1 MKKLPKQEENFPD
14 WYNQVVLEADLAD
27 YGPARGTMI
36 IKPYGYAIWERIQL
50 LLDKDIKK
58 AGVQNMYFPM
68 FIPES
73 LLNKE
78 KKHIEGFAPE
88 VAVVTHGG
96 GKKLEEPLIIRPTS
110 ETIIYDAFSRWI
122 QSYRDLPLLINQWA
136 NVVRWEMR
144 TRLFLRTTEFL
155 WQEGHTAHANRPEAE
170 QEVERALLMYQHLV
184 EDVFAIKVIAGR
196 KTKSE
201 TFAGAEYTTCIEG
214 LMRDGKALQMGTS
227 HLIGEHFAKE
237 FGVSFL
243 DETGQ
248 KKNVITTSWGVSTR
262 LIGGLIMAHG
272 DDKGLILPPR
282 IAPYEFVVIPIWK
295 TPEERAQIAGVITEL
310 SQRWELDNRRVYVD
324 WRETVT
330 PGFKFNDWE
339 LKGAP
344 IRIEIGPKDVAQKQ
358 AVVVRRDTAEKTTL
372 PLKEIHEKLAE
383 LVQSVQQSLLQRH
396 TQFVTEHTHE
406 PKTYEEFKQLAEQ
419 VAGFFKAFHCGQ
431 ADCEA
436 AIKEETKATARVIP
450 FDQPTASE
458 RLCLRCSKPA
468 QYQVLFARAY

>member
-1 MKKLPKQEENFPD
+1 MRKLPKQEENFPD
-14 WYNQVVLEADLAD
+14 WYNQVVLDADLAD

-50 LLDKDIKK
+50 LLDKEIKK
-58 AGVQNMYFPM
+58 AGVQNMYFPL

-73 LLNKE
+73 FLKKE
-78 KKHIEGFAPE
+78 KSHIEGFAPE

-96 GKKLEEPLIIRPTS
+96 GKKLEEPLIVRPTS
-110 ETIIYDAFSRWI
+110 ETIIYDSFSRWI
-122 QSYRDLPLLINQWA
+122 QSYRDLPLMINQWA

-144 TRLFLRTTEFL
+144 TRLFLRTSEFL
-155 WQEGHTAHANRPEAE
+155 WQEGHTAHSNRPEAE
-170 QEVERALLMYQHLV
+170 KEVERALFMYQRLV
-184 EDVFAIKVIAGR
+184 EDIFAIKVIPGK

-227 HLIGEHFAKE
+227 HLIGESFAKE

-248 KKNVITTSWGVSTR
+248 KKPVTTTSWGVSTR

-295 TPEERAQIAGVITEL
+295 TDEERIKVAEVIKSLTT
-310 SQRWELDNRRVYVD
+310 QWEIDQRRVYVD

-344 IRIEIGPKDVAQKQ
+344 IRIEVGPKDVAQQQ
-358 AVVVRRDTAEKTTL
+358 AVVVRRDTGEKMIT
-372 PLKEIHEKLAE
+372 PIVEIHTKLAE
-383 LVQSVQQSLLQRH
+383 LVQIVQQDMFKRHSL
-396 TQFVTEHTHE
+396 FVAEHTHE
-406 PKTYEEFKQLAEQ
+406 IKDYDEFKQLAEQ
-419 VAGFFKAFHCGQ
+419 TAGFFKAFHCGQ
-431 ADCEA
+431 VECEA

-450 FDQPTASE
+450 FDQPTASGKT
-458 RLCLRCSKPA
+458 CIRCSKTA
-468 QYQVLFARAY
+468 EYEVLFARAY

>member
-1 MKKLPKQEENFPD
+1 MKKLPTQQKNFPD
-14 WYNQVVLEADLAD
+14 WYNQVVLDADLAD

-36 IKPYGYAIWERIQL
+36 IKPYGYAIWERIHL
-50 LLDKDIKK
+50 LLDKEIKK

-78 KKHIEGFAPE
+78 KNHIEGFSPE

-110 ETIIYDAFSRWI
+110 ETIIYDAFSLWI
-122 QSYRDLPLLINQWA
+122 QSYRDLPMLINQWA

-155 WQEGHTAHANRPEAE
+155 WQEGHTAHASKAEAE
-170 QEVERALLMYQHLV
+170 KEVERALNMYQKLV
-184 EDVFAIKVIAGR
+184 EDTFAIKVIAGR

-227 HLIGEHFAKE
+227 HFIGEHFAKE

-248 KKNVITTSWGVSTR
+248 KQPVNTTSWGVSTR

-272 DDKGLILPPR
+272 DDKGLILPPN

-295 TPEERAQIAGVITEL
+295 TAEERMQVGNVITEL
-310 SQRWELDNRRVYVD
+310 SAQWELDTHRVYVD

-344 IRIEIGPKDVAQKQ
+344 IRLEIGPKDVAQKQ
-358 AVVVRRDTAEKTTL
+358 VVVVRRDTGEKRIV
-372 PLKEIHEKLAE
+372 PLIEIHAQLTQ
-383 LVQSVQQSLLQRH
+383 LIQTVQQDMFKRH
-396 TQFVTEHTHE
+396 SEFVTQHTHE
-406 PKTYEEFKQLAEQ
+406 ITEYEDFKRLAEQ
-419 VAGFFKAFHCGQ
+419 TAGFLKAFHCGQ
-431 ADCEA
+431 VECEA
-436 AIKEETKATARVIP
+436 AIKEETKATARVVP
-450 FDQPTASE
+450 FDQPKTVE
-458 RLCLRCSKPA
+458 RICIRCSKPA
-468 QYQVLFARAY
+468 EYQVLFARAY

>member
-1 MKKLPKQEENFPD
+1 MQKLPKQQDNFPD
-14 WYNQVVLEADLAD
+14 WYNQVVLDADLAD

-36 IKPYGYAIWERIQL
+36 IKPYGYAIWERIQQ
-50 LLDKDIKK
+50 LLDKEIKK
-58 AGVQNMYFPM
+58 AGVKNMYFPM

-73 LLNKE
+73 LFNKE
-78 KKHIEGFAPE
+78 KNHIEGFAPE

-110 ETIIYDAFSRWI
+110 ETIIYDTFSRWI

-155 WQEGHTAHANRPEAE
+155 WQEGHTAHATPEDAAK
-170 QEVERALLMYQHLV
+170 EVERALIMYQKLV
-184 EDVFAIKVIAGR
+184 EESFGIKVIAGR

-201 TFAGAEYTTCIEG
+201 TFSGADYTTCIEG

-227 HLIGEHFAKE
+227 HFIGEHFAKE

-243 DETGQ
+243 DENGQ

-272 DDKGLILPPR
+272 DDKGLILPPH
-282 IAPYEFVVIPIWK
+282 IAPYEFVVIPIGK
-295 TPEERAQIAGVITEL
+295 TEEERTLVMNVISQLTET
-310 SQRWELDNRRVYVD
+310 WEKNNRRFFVD
-324 WRETVT
+324 KRETVT

-344 IRIEIGPKDVAQKQ
+344 IRIEIGPKDVAAKHV
-358 AVVVRRDTAEKTTL
+358 VVVRRDTGEKTIV
-372 PLKEIHEKLAE
+372 PLTDIHEKLAE
-383 LVQSVQQSLLQRH
+383 LVETVQQDLFNRH
-396 TQFVTEHTHE
+396 SQFVAEHTHAVS
-406 PKTYEEFKQLAEQ
+406 TYDEFKQLAEQ
-419 VAGFFKAFHCGQ
+419 TAGFIKAFHCGQ
-431 ADCEA
+431 AECEA

-450 FDQPTASE
+450 FEQPEGS
-458 RLCLRCSKPA
+458 LGSCIRCGQPGE
-468 QYQVLFARAY
+468 YEVLFARAY

>member
-1 MKKLPKQEENFPD
+1 MQKLPKQEDNFPD
-14 WYNQVVLEADLAD
+14 WYNQVVLDADLAD

-36 IKPYGYAIWERIQL
+36 IKPYGYAIWERIQQ
-50 LLDKDIKK
+50 LLDADIKK
-58 AGVQNMYFPM
+58 AGVKNMYFPM

-78 KKHIEGFAPE
+78 KNHIEGFAPE

-155 WQEGHTAHANRPEAE
+155 WQEGHTAHATPEDAA
-170 QEVERALLMYQHLV
+170 QEVERALKMYQKLV
-184 EDVFAIKVIAGR
+184 EESFGIKVIAGR

-227 HLIGEHFAKE
+227 HFIGEHFAKQ

-243 DETGQ
+243 DEHGQ

-282 IAPYEFVVIPIWK
+282 IAPYEFVVVPIWK
-295 TPEERAQIAGVITEL
+295 TAEERAQVAQVVDGLLHT
-310 SQRWELDNRRVYVD
+310 WEQNGRRAHVD

-344 IRIEIGPKDVAQKQ
+344 IRIEIGPKDVAQQ
-358 AVVVRRDTAEKTTL
+358 HAVVVRRDTAEKMSI
-372 PLKEIHEKLAE
+372 PLTEIHEKLNT
-383 LVQSVQQSLLQRH
+383 LVQTVQQDLFNRH
-396 TQFVTEHTHE
+396 AQFVTQHTH
-406 PKTYEEFKQLAEQ
+406 PVATYDEFTQLADQ
-419 VAGFFKAFHCGQ
+419 TAGFLKAFHCGQ
-431 ADCEA
+431 AECEA

-450 FDQPTASE
+450 FDQPE
-458 RLCLRCSKPA
+458 GIKRPCIRCNQPGA
-468 QYQVLFARAY
+468 YEVLFARAY